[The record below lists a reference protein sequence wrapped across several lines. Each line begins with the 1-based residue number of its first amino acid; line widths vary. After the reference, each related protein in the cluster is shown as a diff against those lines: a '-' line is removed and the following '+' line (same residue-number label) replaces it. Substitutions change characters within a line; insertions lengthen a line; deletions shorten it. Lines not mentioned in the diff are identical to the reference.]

1 MATSKNTRLA
11 HIVNLLCVAGI
22 DGTITDDERNVIIN
36 IAQNLG
42 LTEDDFELCIEIWKK
57 TDESQYET
65 IVPEDD
71 DDKFEFLKNLVLVMM
86 VDGEIDDNER
96 TYIAGLAEQFG
107 YDGDDAVNTL
117 INIVYK
123 EHFADNEEEDEEEDE
138 EDEVFDG
145 IDDDDQIDMGK
156 SNLQFKE
163 IDEAFDNLFLSACRN
178 DDAYQYLQVITNTDT
193 RLFRLSEEQ
202 IERVQMMADKGYP
215 VAKYVL
221 GRYHQ
226 VVHPEEDSIP
236 KAAELLKAAANGE
249 VADAYAA
256 LAMMHL
262 YGHFGDVSLDT
273 YRSTMDDAVSKGS
286 SLAIKIKLHEMT
298 EGING
303 LESEPKR
310 VIDFLENNILN
321 DEETAEKYPFFYVSL
336 GDAYHKMGKTAK
348 AADLYEQAEDLGFF
362 EAAYNKCAAKMEGMA
377 QMQKSIFDMVVDFGC
392 DVKSPGCFWL
402 KADIQQGEYEE
413 CTDDDKKQKIS
424 NIIKESLEE
433 GYKLGFLDCAFA
445 LGTNYYFGKYGFE
458 EDNNEAWNWFLAGAK
473 MDNGASYLGLAQ
485 MTADGI
491 CPDGLADNFVQTCLL
506 NALRRGRTEQL
517 PYVIEAYKAGKLAD
531 FANEIET
538 FYMPMAGKK
547 NTAQMECI
555 AIVKADGNATIYK
568 FKKDDFAKLAGFI
581 GAKRLAPVRVDALDA
596 IAKKAGITD
605 HLVAW
610 IDYEAPRKK
619 LPMNVVAKN
628 FFKGMIAGDI
638 IISLADNIYDPM
650 MFYGTD
656 DLENVLKS
664 MKVKNIEIVN
674 KSPDLAKAKP
684 TKNNLNFNPAPT
696 GFVARIEPNGTAHI
710 VSSSVGVFAMFETDI
725 YDPMRLDALAEVG
738 KKMGLKGKL
747 TIWSDNSSLRKQLII
762 KNKFEANPVGAKIYP
777 GPIADNFFVAMEDD
791 SFNIML
797 FDDAEQLK
805 NVVVA
810 LGVKLENVSID

>member
-11 HIVNLLCVAGI
+11 HVVNLLCVAGI
-22 DGTITDDERNVIIN
+22 DGTITDEERNVIVN
-36 IAQNLG
+36 IAENLG
-42 LTEDDFELCIEIWKK
+42 LNEDDFDLCIEIWKK
-57 TDESQYET
+57 TDESEYET

-71 DDKFEFLKNLVLVMM
+71 EDKFQYLKDLVLVMM
-86 VDGEIDDNER
+86 IDGEIDDNER
-96 TYIAGLAEQFG
+96 KYIAGLAEQFG

-117 INIVYK
+117 IDIVYK
-123 EHFADNEEEDEEEDE
+123 EHCGNDEESEEEEP

-178 DDAYQYLQVITNTDT
+178 DEAYQYLQVITNTDT

-202 IERVQMMADKGYP
+202 IEKVQMMADKGYP

-226 VVHPEEDSIP
+226 VVKPDDDSIE
-236 KAAELLKAAANGE
+236 KAADLLKAAANGE

-256 LAMMHL
+256 LATMHL
-262 YGHFGDVSLDT
+262 YGHFGDVVLDT

-303 LESEPKR
+303 LPSEPKR

-336 GDAYHKMGKTAK
+336 GDAYHKMGKTAQ
-348 AADLYEQAEDLGFF
+348 AADLYEKAEDLGFF

-392 DVKSPGCFWL
+392 DAKSPGCFWL

-413 CTDDDKKQKIS
+413 CTNEDKKQQIS
-424 NIIKESLEE
+424 KIIKESLEE
-433 GYKLGFLDCAFA
+433 GYKLGYLDCAFA

-531 FANEIET
+531 FADEIEA
-538 FYMPMAGKK
+538 FYMPMYGKK
-547 NTAQMECI
+547 DTAQMECI

-581 GAKRLAPVRVDALDA
+581 GAKRLAPVRLDALDA
-596 IAKKAGITD
+596 IAKKAGIND
-605 HLVAW
+605 HLVAY

-619 LPMNVVAKN
+619 LPMNVVAKS

-638 IISLADNIYDPM
+638 IIALADNIYDPM

-656 DLENVLKS
+656 DLEKVLKAL
-664 MKVKNIEIVN
+664 KVKNIDIVADGL
-674 KSPDLAKAKP
+674 KLAKAQP
-684 TKNNLNFNPAPT
+684 TKDNLDFDPAPT

-710 VSSSVGVFAMFETDI
+710 VKSSVGVFAMFETDI
-725 YDPMRLDALAEVG
+725 YDPMRLDAVAEVG
-738 KKMGLKGKL
+738 KKLGLKGRL
-747 TIWSDNSSLRKQLII
+747 TIWTDNSSVRKQLII
-762 KNKFEANPVGAKIYP
+762 NNNKLDANPVGAAIYP

-791 SFNIML
+791 TFNIML

-805 NVVVA
+805 QVLVA
-810 LGVKLENVSID
+810 LGVKPENIIKD

>member
-22 DGTITDDERNVIIN
+22 DGTITDEERNVIIN
-36 IAQNLG
+36 IAENLG
-42 LTEDDFELCIEIWKK
+42 LNEDDFDLCIDIWKK
-57 TDESQYET
+57 TDESEYET

-71 DDKFEFLKNLVLVMM
+71 EDKFQYLKDLVLVMM
-86 VDGEIDDNER
+86 IDGEIDDNER
-96 TYIAGLAEQFG
+96 TYIGGLAEQFG

-117 INIVYK
+117 IDIVYK
-123 EHFADNEEEDEEEDE
+123 EHSGNEEEEP
-138 EDEVFDG
+138 EDEVFEDV
-145 IDDDDQIDMGK
+145 DDESQINMGK

-163 IDEAFDNLFLSACRN
+163 IEEAFDELFMPACRN
-178 DDAYQYLQVITNTDT
+178 DEAYQYLQVITNTDT
-193 RLFRLSEEQ
+193 RLFRLNEEQ
-202 IERVQMMADKGYP
+202 IEKVQMMADKGYP

-226 VVHPEEDSIP
+226 VVKPDDDSIE
-236 KAAELLKAAANGE
+236 KAADLLKAAAGGE

-256 LAMMHL
+256 LAVMHL
-262 YGHFGDVSLDT
+262 YGHFGDVNLDT

-303 LESEPKR
+303 LESEPKK

-321 DEETAEKYPFFYVSL
+321 DEDTAEKYPFFYVSL

-348 AADLYEQAEDLGFF
+348 AADLYEKAEDLGFF

-377 QMQKSIFDMVVDFGC
+377 QMQKNIFDMVVDFGC

-413 CTDDDKKQKIS
+413 CTDENKKQNIS

-433 GYKLGFLDCAFA
+433 GYKLGFLDCAFS

-458 EDNNEAWNWFLAGAK
+458 ENNTEAWNWFLAGAK
-473 MDNGASYLGLAQ
+473 MDNGASYIGLAQ
-485 MTADGI
+485 MTSDGI

-517 PYVIEAYKAGKLAD
+517 PYVIEAYNAGKLAD
-531 FANEIET
+531 FADEIEA
-538 FYMPMAGKK
+538 FYMPMVGKK
-547 NTAQMECI
+547 DTAQMECI
-555 AIVKADGNATIYK
+555 AIVKTDGNATIYK
-568 FKKDDFAKLAGFI
+568 FEKDDFAKLAGFI
-581 GAKRLAPVRVDALDA
+581 GAKRLAPVRVSTLDA
-596 IAKKAGITD
+596 IAKKAGITE
-605 HLVAW
+605 HLVAY

-619 LPMNVVAKN
+619 LPMNIVAKS

-638 IISLADNIYDPM
+638 ILALADDIYDPM

-656 DLENVLKS
+656 DLEKVLKA
-664 MKVKNIEIVN
+664 MKVKNIEVVEDGLN
-674 KSPDLAKAKP
+674 LAKAKL
-684 TKNNLNFNPAPT
+684 TKDNLDFDPKPT

-710 VSSSVGVFAMFETDI
+710 VKSSVGVFAMFETDI

-738 KKMGLKGKL
+738 KSLGLKGKL
-747 TIWSDNSSLRKQLII
+747 TIWTDNAALRKQLII
-762 KNKFEANPVGAKIYP
+762 NNKYDKNAVGEKVCP
-777 GPIADNFFVAMEDD
+777 GPVADNFFVAMEDD

-810 LGVKLENVSID
+810 LGVKPENVSVD